1 MLILKKLVE
10 DVLFALAVDLIKS
23 AFQRAFQFISKV
35 IHNIRCKK
43 KMEQK
48 DFYSIYI
55 QLDDI
60 ISLFLDKY
68 RQIAKNK
75 PVLSRWSF
83 FRLILSDILV
93 LAKQLIKLAIA
104 EVIDFGKA
112 PKL

>member
-60 ISLFLDKY
+60 IYLFLDKY
-68 RQIAKNK
+68 RQIACAFIIDTNFYQ
-75 PVLSRWSF
+75 V
-83 FRLILSDILV
+83 
-93 LAKQLIKLAIA
+93 IKCLQHFI
-104 EVIDFGKA
+104 
-112 PKL
+112 